1 MRLMVSY
8 LYIVGIGK
16 VFLLFCDI
24 TYVTW
29 MTSALCMRY
38 TVPFSIL
45 GWIDIIIYSNSST
58 LFFKDDV
65 ILLTSF
71 PRWHQNCNSQAFLY
85 GTVEASGC
93 SILLS
98 NITVPTHYLCCNIDL
113 CFLYGQVVFTAM
125 LPIIHSN
132 FIFSKNSI
140 VLVSTLIQI
149 YQFDQESG
157 SVIYCDRASIIEI
170 LRMLHNYK
178 CSLVLFLFSKFY
190 FS

>member
-1 MRLMVSY
+1 MS
-8 LYIVGIGK
+8 
-16 VFLLFCDI
+16 FC
-24 TYVTW
+24 
-29 MTSALCMRY
+29 C
-38 TVPFSIL
+38 
-45 GWIDIIIYSNSST
+45 
-58 LFFKDDV
+58 
-65 ILLTSF
+65 
-71 PRWHQNCNSQAFLY
+71 QAFPDDIRSVIPRHLY

-98 NITVPTHYLCCNIDL
+98 NITVPTHYFCCNIDL

-140 VLVSTLIQI
+140 VLVSKLIQI

-157 SVIYCDRASIIEI
+157 SVIYRDRASIIEI
-170 LRMLHNYK
+170 LRNMLHNYK
-178 CSLVLFLFSKFY
+178 CSLVLFLFSKVY

>member
-1 MRLMVSY
+1 
-8 LYIVGIGK
+8 
-16 VFLLFCDI
+16 
-24 TYVTW
+24 
-29 MTSALCMRY
+29 MTSHTSPGWLQLC
-38 TVPFSIL
+38 VWDIL
-45 GWIDIIIYSNSST
+45 FLSQFWVE
-58 LFFKDDV
+58 L
-65 ILLTSF
+65 ILLSIQIRPHFFSKMMSF
-71 PRWHQNCNSQAFLY
+71 CWQAFPDDIRIVIPKHLY

-98 NITVPTHYLCCNIDL
+98 NITVPTHYFCCNIDL